1 MQTRDLVLVNPNG
14 LHMRVAAKIVQV
26 VQRYGAKVR
35 LYNSEHRQADG
46 ESVLD
51 LMTLGIESGASV
63 HLEVEG
69 ANEFQA
75 TRSLEELFA
84 DGSGI

>member
-1 MQTRDLVLVNPNG
+1 MQTRDLILVNPNG

-35 LYNSEHRQADG
+35 LYKSEHRQANG

-51 LMTLGIESGASV
+51 LMTLGIEPGASV
-63 HLEVEG
+63 RLEVEG
-69 ANEFQA
+69 ANEIQA